1 MEFFEIPDKIG
12 IEKAVMDVIWW
23 DFIGFKDDQITVD
36 ESPVPIN
43 RSHRRAEIA
52 RYTRAIFRAV
62 NVRSAS
68 DRGFDAYLHFTYG
81 VTFAKGEYWY
91 ENPDPY
97 EFFRF
102 LIEKVTQ
109 RGKLLDKRG
118 FAMLFYKDGLNRAS
132 KWVFNDKMAAQMGI
146 TSHMIK
152 EAIDKVHDI
161 HQLR

>member
-1 MEFFEIPDKIG
+1 MEICEIPDKIG

-23 DFIGFKDDQITVD
+23 DFIGFKADQITVD

-68 DRGFDAYLHFTYG
+68 DRDFDAYLHFTYG

-91 ENPDPY
+91 ENPYP
-97 EFFRF
+97 
-102 LIEKVTQ
+102 
-109 RGKLLDKRG
+109 
-118 FAMLFYKDGLNRAS
+118 
-132 KWVFNDKMAAQMGI
+132 
-146 TSHMIK
+146 
-152 EAIDKVHDI
+152 
-161 HQLR
+161 

>member
-1 MEFFEIPDKIG
+1 MEICEIPDKIG

-23 DFIGFKDDQITVD
+23 DFIGFKADQITVD

-132 KWVFNDKMAAQMGI
+132 KWVYNDKMGAQMGI
-146 TSHMIK
+146 TSLMIK

-161 HQLR
+161 QLR

>member
-23 DFIGFKDDQITVD
+23 DFIGFKAAQITVD

-109 RGKLLDKRG
+109 RGKLLDKRC

-161 HQLR
+161 QLR

>member
-1 MEFFEIPDKIG
+1 MEICEIPDKIG
-12 IEKAVMDVIWW
+12 IEKAVMDVILW
-23 DFIGFKDDQITVD
+23 DFIGFKADQIT
-36 ESPVPIN
+36 VPIN